1 MAISVLVRQP
11 TSGREAI
18 AAPIP
23 DDLLAR
29 FAISIL
35 TIPLL
40 ATSARLPTS
49 ALAALSGDKSALP
62 YGQLLAFLARQSEDA
77 APLDHGQSSD
87 SHALMQAMDAAQAAH
102 LLANVL
108 SIGAHGGARWQ
119 KVQNGK
125 ELVNLLATYRYLL
138 GRIPTALLVRD
149 GVAGRSAN
157 AVVDGKGKGKSRATA
172 IDLSM
177 DADEDGDIAMSGPPA
192 PRQHQTAAPSHTS
205 VLDVATHDTLLSMTR
220 EPFLSTIVQLSTRFS
235 ATSRPALSSFLV
247 SLLYAFPASAKEG
260 IVNSLVYS
268 SQATTSTSS
277 SGGGSGLLREIWR
290 GWVRPSALA
299 RAIASGTISTSG
311 TVATAVSGAL
321 ADPKLQQD
329 WPHFIL
335 LAEMYARSLLTLGD
349 DEFFGQSG
357 SGGENQAQSRNPLG
371 IDEVVGFSALLRN
384 VAFGLYWQP
393 EVLVDPNKGGPR
405 IVAGTNVS
413 AEALR
418 KLATGLLQSLHAR
431 E

>member
-1 MAISVLVRQP
+1 MALSVLVRQS
-11 TSGREAI
+11 TSASDAA

-23 DDLLAR
+23 DTTLAR
-29 FAISIL
+29 FTTSIL

-40 ATSARLPTS
+40 ATSARLPAS
-49 ALAALSGDKSALP
+49 ALAALSGDKSEIP
-62 YGQLLAFLARQSEDA
+62 YAQLLACIARQSEDGE
-77 APLDHGQSSD
+77 PIDKGQGSE
-87 SHALMQAMDAAQAAH
+87 SHALMQAMDGAQAAH
-102 LLANVL
+102 FLANLL
-108 SIGAHGGARWQ
+108 SIGAQGGARWQ
-119 KVQNGK
+119 RAQNGK
-125 ELVNLLATYRYLL
+125 ELVALLTAYKYLL
-138 GRIPTALLVRD
+138 GRIPVALLTRD
-149 GVAGRSAN
+149 GAASSPATVM
-157 AVVDGKGKGKSRATA
+157 VEGKGKSRATA
-172 IDLSM
+172 IDLSI
-177 DADEDGDIAMSGPPA
+177 DTDEDGDIAMTGPIPG
-192 PRQHQTAAPSHTS
+192 
-205 VLDVATHDTLLSMTR
+205 VASSQREHKGKSTEGFVVDATTYVTLLSMTR

-247 SLLYAFPASAKEG
+247 SLLYAFPASVKEG

-268 SQATTSTSS
+268 AQATSS
-277 SGGGSGLLREIWR
+277 SGLLREIWR
-290 GWVRPSALA
+290 GWVRSSALA
-299 RAIASGTISTSG
+299 RAIASGTSSTSG
-311 TVATAVSGAL
+311 TVASAVFGAL

-349 DEFFGQSG
+349 DEFFGQS
-357 SGGENQAQSRNPLG
+357 SGETQAHSRNPLG

-393 EVLVDPNKGGPR
+393 EVLVDPKKGGPR
-405 IVAGTNVS
+405 FVGETNVS